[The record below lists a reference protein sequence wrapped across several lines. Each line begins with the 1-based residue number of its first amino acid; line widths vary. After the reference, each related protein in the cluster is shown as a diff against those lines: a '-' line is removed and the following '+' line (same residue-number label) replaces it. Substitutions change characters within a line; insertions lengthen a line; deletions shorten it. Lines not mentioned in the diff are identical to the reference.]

1 MFRFERNFTRFHIG
15 IALDHKVFLAHQAGI
30 FMQHRCKFECVEGLS
45 PEISA
50 SLASLEESLHVRW
63 YIGIFLGHKVV
74 QNLCKFSFV
83 WTLRFRFP
91 CVSWSAIARAFLLAL
106 SWATRLFLAIKQ
118 HSCATSWHARI
129 GVYARDS
136 ALLVS
141 LGAPLHVASFSF
153 LSWTKWSFLAIRPAY
168 LCRLVESLSMVS
180 VP

>member
-1 MFRFERNFTRFHIG
+1 
-15 IALDHKVFLAHQAGI
+15 
-30 FMQHRCKFECVEGLS
+30 MQHRCKFECVEGLS

-50 SLASLEESLHVRW
+50 SLASLDESLHVRW

-91 CVSWSAIARAFLLAL
+91 CVAWSAFARAFLLAL

-168 LCRLVESLSMVS
+168 FVPSGSKSEYGLCALRFSSNCCARAVCLAIRPTV

>member
-1 MFRFERNFTRFHIG
+1 
-15 IALDHKVFLAHQAGI
+15 
-30 FMQHRCKFECVEGLS
+30 MQHRCKFECVEGLS

-118 HSCATSWHARI
+118 HSCATSWHAGI
-129 GVYARDS
+129 GVYARDA

-141 LGAPLHVASFSF
+141 LGAPLHVPCYYYYYYFFFFVFVLDQMVVLGHQASLFVPSGSKFEYGLCALRFSIICCARAGC
-153 LSWTKWSFLAIRPAY
+153 SAIRPT
-168 LCRLVESLSMVS
+168 V

>member
-118 HSCATSWHARI
+118 HSCATSWRARI
-129 GVYARDS
+129 GVYARDA

-141 LGAPLHVASFSF
+141 LGAPLHVPSFSF
-153 LSWTKWSFLAIRPAY
+153 LSSTKWSFLAIGPAY
-168 LCRLVESLSMVS
+168 LCRLVASLSTVS
-180 VP
+180 AP